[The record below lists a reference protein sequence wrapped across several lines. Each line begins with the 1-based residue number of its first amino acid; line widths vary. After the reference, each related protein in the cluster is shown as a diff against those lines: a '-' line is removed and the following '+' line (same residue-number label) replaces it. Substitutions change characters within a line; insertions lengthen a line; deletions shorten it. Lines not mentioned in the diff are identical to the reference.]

1 MRDAVAI
8 LLGLVLA
15 GVGGEM
21 LVRSAVNLAS
31 WARVPARVVATTV
44 AAFATSSPEFAVST
58 SAAAAGTP
66 AVGFGDALGSNVAN
80 VGLVLGI
87 VLALSEI
94 RVRRDTS
101 MRDIGVA
108 FAAPLLAGVLVLD
121 GLVSREDGAVLLA
134 AFAGWL
140 VLTVRGAMRERRER
154 HPRAVEPTGMLLVA
168 ALGLIALVLAGRFV
182 ASGAQGIGDALG
194 LDFFVVGATMVAVG
208 TSLPELATALSATVR
223 GHHEIGLATI
233 LGSNIFNGL
242 WIIGVTALIEPIPV
256 DRVEALVAIGFGV
269 GLVALLH
276 PGRQDR
282 LRRRR
287 GWLLLAVYAIYLAVL
302 ATTGAVP

>member
-1 MRDAVAI
+1 MRDLAVV
-8 LLGLVLA
+8 LVGLILA

-21 LVRSAVNLAS
+21 LVRSAVGLAS

-58 SAAAAGTP
+58 SSAVAGTP
-66 AVGFGDALGSNVAN
+66 AVGLGDAVGSNVAN

-87 VLALSEI
+87 VFALSEI
-94 RVRRDTS
+94 RIRRETAV
-101 MRDIGVA
+101 RDIGVA
-108 FAAPLLAGVLVLD
+108 FIAPLLTGVLLLD
-121 GLVSREDGAVLLA
+121 GLVSRRDGALLLVV
-134 AFAGWL
+134 FAGWL
-140 VLTVRGAMRERRER
+140 VFTARDAMRERRALPAR
-154 HPRAVEPTGMLLVA
+154 GVRPAGSLIVGSVGVVALL
-168 ALGLIALVLAGRFV
+168 LAGRFV

-194 LDFFVVGATMVAVG
+194 LDFFVVGATMVAIG

-256 DRVEALVAIGFGV
+256 DRTEALIALGFGV
-269 GLVALLH
+269 SLVALLY
-276 PGRQDR
+276 PGREGR
-282 LRRRR
+282 FRRRR
-287 GWLLLAVYAIYLAVL
+287 GWLLLAVYVVYLAVL
-302 ATTGAVP
+302 ALTGATP